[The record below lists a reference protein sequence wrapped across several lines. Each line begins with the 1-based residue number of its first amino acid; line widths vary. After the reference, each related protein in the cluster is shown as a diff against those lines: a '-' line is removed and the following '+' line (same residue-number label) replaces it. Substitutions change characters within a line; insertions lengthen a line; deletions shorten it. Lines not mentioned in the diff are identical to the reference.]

1 MKYRSL
7 QEAYTDI
14 YRRRPKFNDYFSPA
28 DRLIILERNSP
39 EEETQRKTSVKL
51 YNDLAA
57 ASNGML
63 RVDEKESSNT
73 LAYFKR
79 KGARLGL
86 TNLGKQQTPESY
98 NFDFVKQLAE
108 ESGATI
114 EDTIGIPPTRQQR
127 FAKITGKELS
137 LSSAFNTYYISR
149 NGVTLPVVICARYN
163 KGNDFEE
170 ILAKNFQQQLEA
182 KKLEQGGLL
191 ERVLTSIGIA
201 NQYQNLELHWK
212 SGYAAKREL
221 GYTEDQIVD
230 AGKKI
235 ADLTIKNI
243 KTDEE
248 YYISLKDKN
257 GKTFG
262 QKGVSGIF
270 KETSA
275 VDSETGESK
284 LSVTIG
290 GNTILDN
297 YFAAINGDA
306 ESVKLRICQ
315 GLEEYASGVVKN
327 ELKTTEKYYFE
338 NVNATSDFIKIVQT
352 AIKCGLGYGYY
363 YLKNKNSAR
372 NQFIMIDITTR
383 EKLDKFIDANVQ
395 IESLSIQFPYF
406 IGSGSQQSTK
416 AFNVYAHTKN
426 GSNYELSLR
435 TKNANKFVPSE
446 WVLSVTKME
455 INPEDKDKM
464 ILTVIPPSVN
474 R

>member
-1 MKYRSL
+1 MKFRTL
-7 QEAYTDI
+7 QDAYTGI
-14 YRRRPKFNDYFSPA
+14 YRPIPKFSDYISHE
-28 DRLIILERNSP
+28 DRLVIIERKSS
-39 EEETQRKTSVKL
+39 EEKEITEKSITL

-98 NFDFVKQLAE
+98 NFDFVKQMAE
-108 ESGATI
+108 SSGATI

-127 FAKITGKELS
+127 FARITGKELS
-137 LSSAFNTYYISR
+137 LSSAFNTYYVGRDNIM
-149 NGVTLPVVICARYN
+149 LPVVICARFN

-170 ILAKNFQQQLEA
+170 ILAKNFQQQLED

-191 ERVLTSIGIA
+191 EQVLSSIGIA
-201 NQYQNLELHWK
+201 DQYQHLKLHWK
-212 SGYAAKREL
+212 AGYAAKREL

-235 ADLTIKNI
+235 ADLTIKNT
-243 KTDEE
+243 KNNEE

-270 KETSA
+270 KDTSA
-275 VDSETGESK
+275 IDPETGASK
-284 LSVTIG
+284 LSITIG
-290 GNTILDN
+290 SNTVLDD

-315 GLEEYASGVVKN
+315 GLEEYASGVVEN
-327 ELKTTEKYYFE
+327 TPKTTEKYYFE
-338 NVNATSDFIKIVQT
+338 NVDATSAFIKIVQT

-383 EKLDKFIDANVQ
+383 EKLDKFIDRNVQ
-395 IESLSIQFPYF
+395 IESLSVQFPYF
-406 IGSGSQQSTK
+406 VGDGSQQSTK
-416 AFNVYAHTKN
+416 SFNVYAHTKN

-464 ILTVIPPSVN
+464 ILSVIPPAV
-474 R
+474 RR